1 MPHRSFPHSSFSGEM
16 DSHLRNVEKLAGAAN
31 LMTSSPQSWP
41 LSWIARTHRALVFGR
56 RARVLAGALA
66 PLIPPEARSV
76 LDIGCGDGTIAS
88 LIAERRPELAVEGV
102 EVTPRT
108 TCRVP

>member
-1 MPHRSFPHSSFSGEM
+1 M
-16 DSHLRNVEKLAGAAN
+16 DSHSRHVEKLAGPAN

-41 LSWIARTHRALVFGR
+41 LSWIARSHRALVFGR
-56 RARVLAGALA
+56 RARVLANALA
-66 PLIPPEARSV
+66 PLIPTEARNV

-88 LIAERRPELAVEGV
+88 LIAERRPELDVEGA
-102 EVTPRT
+102 EVIARP